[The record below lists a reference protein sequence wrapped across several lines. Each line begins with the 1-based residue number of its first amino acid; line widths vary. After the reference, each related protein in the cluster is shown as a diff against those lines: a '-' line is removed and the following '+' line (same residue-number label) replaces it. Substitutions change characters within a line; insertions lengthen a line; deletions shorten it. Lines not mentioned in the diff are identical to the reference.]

1 MRRKGEDGV
10 APARAVTLLSRIAA
24 AALEGRQSRMA
35 IDARASAEPI
45 ILGAQTLPDATVA
58 LTTEPGRRC
67 ICASASVSRQSRIGG
82 EGDLDAGAAAKF
94 RGDVDFSSPDFGL
107 LRDWASLGAPEAVAK
122 VAAIGETLA
131 YRSAALSG
139 EVEASA
145 TGLSGRNLKLTLDRT
160 TLTGSLAFASPA
172 RGEAGRLDLDLAT
185 NSLDVDTLPSLAAA
199 KMIGDMDLSIS
210 LSAGSLAYRPRRR
223 SAD

>member
-1 MRRKGEDGV
+1 MRAK
-10 APARAVTLLSRIAA
+10 AISTPARA
-24 AALEGRQSRMA
+24 
-35 IDARASAEPI
+35 P
-45 ILGAQTLPDATVA
+45 
-58 LTTEPGRRC
+58 
-67 ICASASVSRQSRIGG
+67 
-82 EGDLDAGAAAKF
+82 KF
-94 RGDVDFSSPDFGL
+94 HGDVDFSSPDFGL

-122 VAAIGETLA
+122 VAAIGEALA
-131 YRSAALSG
+131 YRSAALKG

-210 LSAGSLAYRPRRR
+210 LTAGSLHIARVGEAQIDSG
-223 SAD
+223 SAVLKAVKSGPNITLERLSVAGLGGASLDIAGRDGS